1 MPCLSQISNT
11 ENAEMQKKKK
21 KKEGKSLN
29 IQLLPS
35 LCPDNLNMN
44 YIRYKKYL
52 TIKIHL
58 FVPLKIT
65 RISLK
70 LT

>member
-1 MPCLSQISNT
+1 
-11 ENAEMQKKKK
+11 MQNKT
-21 KKEGKSLN
+21 KEKLLN

-35 LCPDNLNMN
+35 LRPDYLNMN

-58 FVPLKIT
+58 FVP
-65 RISLK
+65 
-70 LT
+70 